1 MNHKDQLSYLPYIRL
16 MREKEAVIKK
26 FGFLLT
32 TKDAELSFPV
42 SQVCLAFLI
51 DYDNLNEPAYPRDF
65 SSKISRVVEKYLED
79 EQQNVIV
86 SWEELAF
93 ILDTRKTYRISSAL
107 NEKIATRYAQLSN
120 ARCDNPLLTLRLDV
134 IEKVCHSIQ

>member
-1 MNHKDQLSYLPYIRL
+1 MNGKDQLSYLPYIRL

-26 FGFLLT
+26 FSFLLT

-65 SSKISRVVEKYLED
+65 SSKIS
-79 EQQNVIV
+79 
-86 SWEELAF
+86 
-93 ILDTRKTYRISSAL
+93 
-107 NEKIATRYAQLSN
+107 
-120 ARCDNPLLTLRLDV
+120 C
-134 IEKVCHSIQ
+134 C